1 MEIEKM
7 DLYLICYDLRNMRDY
22 QPLWTELARL
32 GAKRGLE
39 SNWWL
44 EMSGVSA
51 KSLREHFRRYIDSD
65 DRLLV
70 LKVSDWAGVRLR
82 AAPSNAATA

>member
-1 MEIEKM
+1 M
-7 DLYLICYDLRNMRDY
+7 DLYLICYDLRKVRDY

-44 EMSGVSA
+44 EMQSVSA
-51 KSLREHFRRYIDSD
+51 KTLREHFTRYIDSD

-70 LKVSDWAGVRLR
+70 VQASDWSSLR
-82 AAPSNAATA
+82 AKSVPSNAATA